1 VADSSKGDVVRSV
14 VDAVQLSGPTEI
26 VLALDEVLTRQ
37 LGTRRVEL
45 LVVDYRLAELH
56 PVGGDDAPQPVDGS
70 PAGRCFASQRPE
82 FLDGPDGHVVYV
94 PISVRGDRLGV
105 LVAALPEPPD
115 QDLVEVLRT
124 VGRVVGHEVVAAS
137 RTTDW
142 FAAARRSR
150 PLTVAA
156 EAQWDALPGRAYR
169 ADGLVVA
176 GQLEP
181 AYRVAGDTFDWAVE
195 RRHVHATVI
204 DAAGSGVDAALVTT
218 LALSAL
224 RNARRQGLS
233 LADQA
238 CLTDQAVYARF
249 GGERHLAMLLVELD
263 LAEGVVHTV
272 TAGAA
277 RMYVVRG
284 RAVVPI
290 DRTEEVPIGMFDG
303 TIYKTEQLALD
314 RGDRLITASD
324 GLYNAAP
331 GHLGT
336 YGEVRLRRELAS
348 TRHLSC
354 EETVR
359 AVVRD
364 LLAYHD
370 ENHLNDDAVIVGVDW
385 QR

>member
-1 VADSSKGDVVRSV
+1 MAGPGRGDVMRSV
-14 VDAVQLSGPTEI
+14 VDAVQLSRPTEI
-26 VLALDEVLTRQ
+26 VAALDEVLTKRF
-37 LGTRRVEL
+37 GARRVEL
-45 LVVDYRLAELH
+45 LIVDYRQTELI
-56 PVGGDDAPQPVDGS
+56 PVGGDDAPQPVDSS

-82 FLDGPDGHVVYV
+82 VLDGPDGRVVQV
-94 PISVRGDRLGV
+94 PVSVRGDRVGV
-105 LVAALPEPPD
+105 LVVVLPESPD
-115 QDLVEVLRT
+115 QDTIELLQT
-124 VGRVVGHEVVAAS
+124 VGRVVGHEVIAAS

-169 ADGLVVA
+169 AEGVVVA

-195 RRHVHATVI
+195 RRHVHASVV
-204 DAAGSGVDAALVTT
+204 DASGSGVDAALVTT

-249 GGERHLAMLLVELD
+249 RGERHLAVLLLELD
-263 LAEGVVHTV
+263 LADGVVRTV
-272 TAGAA
+272 TAGAP
-277 RMYVVRG
+277 RLYVVRG
-284 RAVVPI
+284 RDVVPI
-290 DRTEEVPIGMFDG
+290 ERTEEVSIGMFDG
-303 TIYKTEQLALD
+303 TLYKTEQLVLD
-314 RGDRLITASD
+314 RGDRLIVASD
-324 GLYNAAP
+324 GLYTAAP
-331 GHLGT
+331 GEGGT
-336 YGEVRLRRELAS
+336 YGDVRLRRELLS

-364 LLAYHD
+364 LLAYHG
-370 ENHLNDDAVIVGVDW
+370 ESHLSDDAVMLGVDW
-385 QR
+385 HR